1 MAKETLFLRDQ
12 GVKSQGGGGGEG
24 VESPI
29 LPAWVANY
37 NKWFAL
43 HSQPAKPA
51 L

>member
-12 GVKSQGGGGGEG
+12 GVKSQGEGGEG

>member
-12 GVKSQGGGGGEG
+12 GVKFQGEGEGGGEG

-37 NKWFAL
+37 NK
-43 HSQPAKPA
+43 
-51 L
+51 